1 MNSAGSFSQSEKP
14 SEGAD
19 HNEGFREA
27 FYSGYS
33 DGKAGRFDRSQS
45 ENSSY
50 RSGHLVGRN
59 EKKIT
64 AKTRGRSLV
73 ARKISVKISAVK
85 KTGSEIVFESLIAEG
100 VDTIFGYPGGQVL
113 PLYHALTN
121 YAKKINHILTRH
133 EQGAAF
139 AAEGYA
145 RASGKVGVC
154 MATSGPGATNLITG
168 IANAFLDS
176 IPLVAITGQ
185 VPSDLVGSDA
195 FQEAD
200 MTGIT
205 LPITK
210 HNYLVTRAKD
220 LAQTIREAFHLAKS
234 GRPGPVH
241 IDITKDAQVGL
252 ADFNY
257 KKTKVK
263 LPGYL
268 ERGPASASQIKKA
281 SELIAAAKKPVII
294 SGHGV
299 LISGA
304 SKEIQ
309 QFVERIDAPVVAT
322 LLGISSIPF
331 GHKNYLGMLGMHGS
345 PEANFAISH
354 ADLIISVGARFDDR
368 ITGRLSEFS
377 ARAKVIHID
386 IDSAEIGKIIKPD
399 APIVADARDALK
411 KLNAKVAAKK
421 HTDWFARIVEYSQ
434 MIDAKLLEIE
444 KKKSPKRLKAVEV
457 VHAINK
463 AAPNAFIVSDVGQ
476 NQMWAA
482 MHFQFRQPGR
492 LLSSGGLGSMG
503 YGLPAALGAT
513 VAQPQTPVWCLTG
526 DGGIQ
531 MNIQELTTLAQEK
544 IPLKIAVFN
553 NGFLGMVRQWQELF
567 YDKNYS
573 ATPLLNP
580 DFVKLAEA
588 CGIKAFRVTKVAD
601 ALKITKKAAAIKG
614 PVLVEYLV
622 EPEEN
627 VFPMVAPGDALKNTR
642 IK

>member
-1 MNSAGSFSQSEKP
+1 M
-14 SEGAD
+14 
-19 HNEGFREA
+19 R
-27 FYSGYS
+27 
-33 DGKAGRFDRSQS
+33 
-45 ENSSY
+45 
-50 RSGHLVGRN
+50 
-59 EKKIT
+59 
-64 AKTRGRSLV
+64 
-73 ARKISVKISAVK
+73 K

-121 YAKKINHILTRH
+121 YSKKLRHILTRH

-154 MATSGPGATNLITG
+154 LATSGPGATNLITG
-168 IANAFLDS
+168 IANAYLDS

-185 VPSDLVGSDA
+185 VPSNLVGSDA

-200 MTGIT
+200 ITGIT

-210 HNYLVTRAKD
+210 HNYLITRAKD
-220 LAQTIREAFHLAKS
+220 LAPAIKEAFFLARS
-234 GRPGPVH
+234 GRPGPIH
-241 IDITKDAQVGL
+241 IDVTKDAQCEL
-252 ADFNY
+252 ADFDY
-257 KKTKVK
+257 AKTQIN

-268 ERGPASASQIKKA
+268 VRGPAKEKQIVRA
-281 SELIAAAKKPVII
+281 LELIRKAKKPVVI

-304 SKEIQ
+304 SREMQK
-309 QFVERIDAPVVAT
+309 FVEKLDVPVVAT

-331 GHKNYLGMLGMHGS
+331 GHRNYLGMLGMHGS

-354 ADLIISVGARFDDR
+354 ADLIIAVGARFDDR
-368 ITGRLSEFS
+368 ITGKLSEF
-377 ARAKVIHID
+377 AAQAKVIHID
-386 IDSAEIGKIIKPD
+386 IDAAEIGKIVKVD
-399 APIVADARDALK
+399 AAVLADARAALDS
-411 KLNAKVAAKK
+411 LNRQIPSQNHSAWLAEIQTYGAKVEAQLLKIDQAKK
-421 HTDWFARIVEYSQ
+421 
-434 MIDAKLLEIE
+434 
-444 KKKSPKRLKAVEV
+444 PKRLKAVEV
-457 VHAINK
+457 IHAINK
-463 AAPNAFIVSDVGQ
+463 TSPDAFVVSDVGQ

-482 MHFQFRQPGR
+482 MHFQFHKPGR

-503 YGLPAALGAT
+503 YGLPAAMGAA
-513 VAQPQTPVWCLTG
+513 VAQPKIPVWCLTG

-567 YDKNYS
+567 YNKNYS
-573 ATPLLNP
+573 ATPLFNP

-588 CGIKAFRVTKVAD
+588 CGIKAFRVAKISE
-601 ALKITKKAAAIKG
+601 ALSITQKAAQTKG
-614 PVLVEYLV
+614 PVLVEYLI

>member
-1 MNSAGSFSQSEKP
+1 MVFVQ
-14 SEGAD
+14 
-19 HNEGFREA
+19 
-27 FYSGYS
+27 
-33 DGKAGRFDRSQS
+33 
-45 ENSSY
+45 
-50 RSGHLVGRN
+50 
-59 EKKIT
+59 
-64 AKTRGRSLV
+64 
-73 ARKISVKISAVK
+73 

-121 YAKKINHILTRH
+121 YSKKIRHVLTRH

-154 MATSGPGATNLITG
+154 LATSGPGATNLITG

-176 IPLVAITGQ
+176 IPMVAITGQ

-210 HNYLVTRAKD
+210 HNYLVTRAAD
-220 LAQTIREAFHLAKS
+220 LAPTIREAFYLAKNS
-234 GRPGPVH
+234 RPGPIH
-241 IDITKDAQVGL
+241 IDVTKDAQIGL
-252 ADFNY
+252 ADFDY
-257 KKTKVK
+257 QKTKIN

-268 ERGPASASQIKKA
+268 PRGPAEAAQIQKA
-281 SELIAAAKKPVII
+281 AELIRAARKPVVI

-299 LISGA
+299 LIAGA
-304 SKEIQ
+304 SEEMQK
-309 QFVERIDAPVVAT
+309 FVAKLDAPVVAT

-331 GHKNYLGMLGMHGS
+331 GHRNYLGMLGMHGS

-354 ADLIISVGARFDDR
+354 ADLIIAVGARFDDR
-368 ITGRLSEFS
+368 ITGKLSEF
-377 ARAKVIHID
+377 AAHAKVIHID
-386 IDSAEIGKIIKPD
+386 IDPAEIGKIIRPD
-399 APIVADARDALK
+399 APVIADARDALVKLNQKIAPQKNAAWLAEIRAYAEKVEAQLLAIDKAK
-411 KLNAKVAAKK
+411 KL
-421 HTDWFARIVEYSQ
+421 
-434 MIDAKLLEIE
+434 
-444 KKKSPKRLKAVEV
+444 KRLRAVEV

-463 AAPNAFIVSDVGQ
+463 VSPDAFIVSDVGQ

-482 MHFQFRQPGR
+482 MHFQFRKPGR

-503 YGLPAALGAT
+503 YGLPAALGAA
-513 VAQPQTPVWCLTG
+513 VAQPKIPVWCLTG

-531 MNIQELTTLAQEK
+531 MNIQELTTLAQDK

-567 YDKNYS
+567 YNKNYS
-573 ATPLLNP
+573 STPLMNP

-588 CGIKAFRVTKVAD
+588 CGIKAFRVTKVSE
-601 ALKITKKAAAIKG
+601 ALAITQKAAKTPG
-614 PVLVEYLV
+614 PVLVEYLI

-627 VFPMVAPGDALKNTR
+627 VFPMVAPGDALANTR

>member
-1 MNSAGSFSQSEKP
+1 MVFVQ
-14 SEGAD
+14 
-19 HNEGFREA
+19 
-27 FYSGYS
+27 
-33 DGKAGRFDRSQS
+33 
-45 ENSSY
+45 
-50 RSGHLVGRN
+50 
-59 EKKIT
+59 
-64 AKTRGRSLV
+64 
-73 ARKISVKISAVK
+73 

-121 YAKKINHILTRH
+121 YSKKIRHVLTRH

-154 MATSGPGATNLITG
+154 LATSGPGATNLITG

-210 HNYLVTRAKD
+210 HNYLVTRAAD
-220 LAQTIREAFHLAKS
+220 LAPTIREAFYLAKNS
-234 GRPGPVH
+234 RPGPIH
-241 IDITKDAQVGL
+241 IDVTKDAQIGF
-252 ADFNY
+252 ADFDY
-257 KKTKVK
+257 QKTKIN

-268 ERGPASASQIKKA
+268 PRGPAEAAQVQKA
-281 SELIAAAKKPVII
+281 AELIRAARKPVVI

-299 LISGA
+299 LIAGA
-304 SKEIQ
+304 SVEMQK
-309 QFVERIDAPVVAT
+309 FVAQLDAPVVAT

-354 ADLIISVGARFDDR
+354 ADLIIAVGARFDDR
-368 ITGRLSEFS
+368 ITGKLSEF
-377 ARAKVIHID
+377 AAHAKVIHID
-386 IDSAEIGKIIKPD
+386 IDPAEIGKIIRPD
-399 APIVADARDALK
+399 APVIADARDALV
-411 KLNAKVAAKK
+411 KLNQKIAPQKNAAWLAEIRAYAEKVEA
-421 HTDWFARIVEYSQ
+421 Q
-434 MIDAKLLEIE
+434 LLAIE
-444 KKKSPKRLKAVEV
+444 KKKNPKRLRAVEV

-463 AAPNAFIVSDVGQ
+463 VSPDAFIVSDVGQ

-482 MHFQFRQPGR
+482 MHFQFRKPGR

-503 YGLPAALGAT
+503 YGLPAALGAA
-513 VAQPQTPVWCLTG
+513 VAQPKIPVWCLTG

-531 MNIQELTTLAQEK
+531 MNIQELTTLAQDK

-567 YDKNYS
+567 YNKNYS
-573 ATPLLNP
+573 STPLMNP

-588 CGIKAFRVTKVAD
+588 CGIKAFRVTKVSE
-601 ALKITKKAAAIKG
+601 ALAITQKAAKTPG
-614 PVLVEYLV
+614 PVLVEYLI

>member
-1 MNSAGSFSQSEKP
+1 M
-14 SEGAD
+14 
-19 HNEGFREA
+19 
-27 FYSGYS
+27 
-33 DGKAGRFDRSQS
+33 
-45 ENSSY
+45 
-50 RSGHLVGRN
+50 
-59 EKKIT
+59 
-64 AKTRGRSLV
+64 
-73 ARKISVKISAVK
+73 K

-121 YAKKINHILTRH
+121 YSKKLRHILTRH

-145 RASGKVGVC
+145 RASGRVGVC
-154 MATSGPGATNLITG
+154 LATSGPGATNLITG

-185 VPSDLVGSDA
+185 VPSNLVGSDA

-210 HNYLVTRAKD
+210 HNYLITRAED
-220 LAQTIREAFHLAKS
+220 LAPTIREAFHLARS
-234 GRPGPVH
+234 GRPGPIH
-241 IDITKDAQVGL
+241 IDITKDAQVGV
-252 ADFNY
+252 ADFDY
-257 KKTKVK
+257 KKAKIN

-268 ERGPASASQIKKA
+268 ERGPASVSQITKA
-281 SELIAAAKKPVII
+281 AELIRKAKKPVVI

-299 LISGA
+299 LISSA
-304 SKEIQ
+304 SREVQK
-309 QFVERIDAPVVAT
+309 FVQKIDAPVVAT
-322 LLGISSIPF
+322 LLGISSIPHNF
-331 GHKNYLGMLGMHGS
+331 KNYLGMLGMHGS
-345 PEANFAISH
+345 PEANFTISH
-354 ADLIISVGARFDDR
+354 ADLIIAVGARFDDR
-368 ITGRLSEFS
+368 ITGKLSEF
-377 ARAKVIHID
+377 AAQAKVIHID
-386 IDSAEIGKIIKPD
+386 IDSAEIGKIIHPD
-399 APIVADARDALK
+399 APIVADARDALRKLTRKVSSRKNSDWHAEIQKYSK
-411 KLNAKVAAKK
+411 KVEAQLFAIEKAKK
-421 HTDWFARIVEYSQ
+421 
-434 MIDAKLLEIE
+434 
-444 KKKSPKRLKAVEV
+444 PKRLKAVEV

-463 AAPNAFIVSDVGQ
+463 TSPDAFIVSDVGQ

-482 MHFQFRQPGR
+482 MHFQFKTPGR

-503 YGLPAALGAT
+503 YGLPAAMGAA
-513 VAQPQTPVWCLTG
+513 VAQPKIPVWCLTG

-531 MNIQELTTLAQEK
+531 MNIQELTTLAQDK

-553 NGFLGMVRQWQELF
+553 NGYLGMVRQWQEMF
-567 YDKNYS
+567 YEKNYS
-573 ATPLLNP
+573 ATPLFNP

-588 CGIKAFRVTKVAD
+588 CGITAFRVTKISE
-601 ALKITKKAAAIKG
+601 ALAITQKAAKTKG
-614 PVLVEYLV
+614 PVLVEYLI

>member
-1 MNSAGSFSQSEKP
+1 MVFVQ
-14 SEGAD
+14 
-19 HNEGFREA
+19 
-27 FYSGYS
+27 
-33 DGKAGRFDRSQS
+33 
-45 ENSSY
+45 
-50 RSGHLVGRN
+50 
-59 EKKIT
+59 
-64 AKTRGRSLV
+64 
-73 ARKISVKISAVK
+73 

-121 YAKKINHILTRH
+121 YSKKIRHVLTRH

-154 MATSGPGATNLITG
+154 LATSGPGATNLITG

-176 IPLVAITGQ
+176 IPMVAITGQ

-210 HNYLVTRAKD
+210 HNYLVTRAVD
-220 LAQTIREAFHLAKS
+220 LAPTIREAFYLAKNS
-234 GRPGPVH
+234 RPGPIH
-241 IDITKDAQVGL
+241 IDVTKDAQIGL
-252 ADFNY
+252 ADFDY
-257 KKTKVK
+257 QKTKIN

-268 ERGPASASQIKKA
+268 PRGPAEAAQIQKA
-281 SELIAAAKKPVII
+281 AELIRAARKPVVI

-299 LISGA
+299 LIAGA
-304 SKEIQ
+304 SVEMQK
-309 QFVERIDAPVVAT
+309 FVAQLDAPVVAT

-331 GHKNYLGMLGMHGS
+331 GYKNYLGMLGMHGS

-354 ADLIISVGARFDDR
+354 ADLIIAVGARFDDR
-368 ITGRLSEFS
+368 ITGKLSEF
-377 ARAKVIHID
+377 AAHAKVIHID
-386 IDSAEIGKIIKPD
+386 IDPAEIGKIIRPD
-399 APIVADARDALK
+399 APVIADARDALV
-411 KLNAKVAAKK
+411 KLNQKIAPQKNAAWLAEIRAYAEKVEAQLLAIEQAKN
-421 HTDWFARIVEYSQ
+421 
-434 MIDAKLLEIE
+434 
-444 KKKSPKRLKAVEV
+444 PKRLRAVEV

-463 AAPNAFIVSDVGQ
+463 VSPEAFIVSDVGQ

-482 MHFQFRQPGR
+482 MHFQFKKPGR

-503 YGLPAALGAT
+503 YGLPAALGAA
-513 VAQPQTPVWCLTG
+513 VAQPKIPVWCLTG

-531 MNIQELTTLAQEK
+531 MNIQELTTLAQDK

-567 YDKNYS
+567 YNKNYS
-573 ATPLLNP
+573 STPLLNP

-588 CGIKAFRVTKVAD
+588 CGIKAFRVTKVSE
-601 ALKITKKAAAIKG
+601 ALAITQKAAKTPG
-614 PVLVEYLV
+614 PVLVEYLI

>member
-1 MNSAGSFSQSEKP
+1 MQ
-14 SEGAD
+14 
-19 HNEGFREA
+19 
-27 FYSGYS
+27 
-33 DGKAGRFDRSQS
+33 
-45 ENSSY
+45 
-50 RSGHLVGRN
+50 
-59 EKKIT
+59 
-64 AKTRGRSLV
+64 
-73 ARKISVKISAVK
+73 

-121 YAKKINHILTRH
+121 YSKKIRHVLTRH

-154 MATSGPGATNLITG
+154 LATSGPGATNLITG

-176 IPLVAITGQ
+176 IPMVAITGQ

-210 HNYLVTRAKD
+210 HNYLVTRAVD
-220 LAQTIREAFHLAKS
+220 LAPTIREAFYLAKNS
-234 GRPGPVH
+234 RPGPIH
-241 IDITKDAQVGL
+241 IDVTKDAQIGL
-252 ADFNY
+252 ADFDY
-257 KKTKVK
+257 QKTKIN

-268 ERGPASASQIKKA
+268 PRGPAEAAQIQKA
-281 SELIAAAKKPVII
+281 AELIRAARKPVVI

-299 LISGA
+299 LIAGA
-304 SKEIQ
+304 SVEMQK
-309 QFVERIDAPVVAT
+309 FVAQLDAPVVAT

-331 GHKNYLGMLGMHGS
+331 GYKNYLGMLGMHGS

-354 ADLIISVGARFDDR
+354 ADLIIAVGARFDDR
-368 ITGRLSEFS
+368 ITGKLSEF
-377 ARAKVIHID
+377 AAHAKVIHID
-386 IDSAEIGKIIKPD
+386 IDPAEIGKIIRPD
-399 APIVADARDALK
+399 APVIADARDALV
-411 KLNAKVAAKK
+411 KLNQKIAPQKNAAWLAEIRAYAEKVEAQLLAIEQAKN
-421 HTDWFARIVEYSQ
+421 
-434 MIDAKLLEIE
+434 
-444 KKKSPKRLKAVEV
+444 PKRLRAVEV

-463 AAPNAFIVSDVGQ
+463 VSPEAFIVSDVGQ

-482 MHFQFRQPGR
+482 MHFQFKKPGR

-503 YGLPAALGAT
+503 YGLPAALGAA
-513 VAQPQTPVWCLTG
+513 VAQPKIPVWCLTG

-531 MNIQELTTLAQEK
+531 MNIQELTTLAQDK

-567 YDKNYS
+567 YNKNYS
-573 ATPLLNP
+573 STPLLNP

-588 CGIKAFRVTKVAD
+588 CGIKAFRVTKVSE
-601 ALKITKKAAAIKG
+601 ALAITQKAAKTPG
-614 PVLVEYLV
+614 PVLVEYLI